1 MTGAVRALG
10 KWSPVGV
17 PRGPGRTRV
26 AGPLCALAVL
36 LGLIAMHGLPFAA
49 GGCADSSM
57 TIVDTVSGALPG
69 TAPAMASVSGAMSA
83 VSEPPAAASLTRMIT
98 MAASATGSMATGG
111 TTGPAMQMAS
121 CLSLTPDHPTAPTI
135 PQLALLAFLAV
146 VAAPHLRLR
155 PVRTE
160 RAPPDS
166 GADLLLRVC
175 VSRT

>member
-1 MTGAVRALG
+1 
-10 KWSPVGV
+10 
-17 PRGPGRTRV
+17 
-26 AGPLCALAVL
+26 LCALAVL

-57 TIVDTVSGALPG
+57 TTVDTVSGALPG
-69 TAPAMASVSGAMSA
+69 TAPAVASAGGAMSA

-98 MAASATGSMATGG
+98 GPMAASVTGSMATGG

-135 PQLALLAFLAV
+135 PQLSLLAFLAV
-146 VAAPHLRLR
+146 VAAPLLRLR
-155 PVRTE
+155 PVRAE